1 MKEKIINKIRSENKG
16 ETIMISSFLI
26 LCFVLFLVLCA
37 IEIFS
42 LVIAKQHVDYTARA
56 VARNVE
62 EQGYVSSG
70 IDAYFATLS
79 DSLEL
84 SNARYEIQNDKPFVY
99 SSEVGSG
106 KCIQYNDTFD
116 IKVES
121 TYEWKALPLPD
132 MTLSSDVS
140 GRSSVFWKQP

>member
-1 MKEKIINKIRSENKG
+1 MKRILRKIHHEGKG

-26 LCFVLFLVLCA
+26 LCFVLFLILCA

-42 LVIAKQHVDYTARA
+42 LAIVKQHVDYTARA
-56 VARNVE
+56 VARTVE
-62 EQGYVSSG
+62 EQGCISSG
-70 IDAYFATLS
+70 IDAYFETLA

-84 SNARYEIQNDKPFVY
+84 QEAGYEVINDKPFVY
-99 SSEVGSG
+99 SQEAGSG

-116 IKVES
+116 IHVES
-121 TYEWKALPLPD
+121 TYKWKALPLPD

-140 GRSSVFWKQP
+140 GRSSVYWK